1 MKFASHSA
9 FSPNL
14 LALSISASIMAGTLG
29 SANTAHADTIHDA
42 LSAGTVTTDVR
53 LRYEGVSQDNAAKD
67 ADALTFRTRLGYMS
81 GDYEGFSFTV
91 EMEDNRVVLGQGD
104 YTVGPTGFNPGV
116 YSVIADPEFTEI
128 DQGFVQYKNQ
138 ALTLK
143 VGRQVITLD
152 NHRFVG
158 HVGWRQD
165 RQTFDAATVIY
176 APSKKL
182 KTQYSHIMQ
191 RNRIFAEA
199 ADLDSNDHLLN
210 ISYSTSI
217 GKFTGYAYLLEVDN
231 TTNNALDTYGV
242 SFNGS
247 SKINDLGIKYALEY
261 ATQSNENGTTE
272 YDTSYLA
279 AEVST
284 SISGIN
290 AKLGYEVLGSDDG
303 NSAFTTP
310 LATLHKFNGWS
321 DQFLATPAQGLVD
334 ASFTLSSKVAGGNIL
349 AVYHD
354 YSADESSSTVDDLG
368 SEINVQYTTK
378 LAGKYALGIKYAD
391 YNAKDIKVDAQK
403 VWIWLATKF

>member
-1 MKFASHSA
+1 MKSASNTA
-9 FSPNL
+9 FSPTF
-14 LALSISASIMAGTLG
+14 LALSISASIAVSTIGTMA
-29 SANTAHADTIHDA
+29 SVNAQSIYDA

-53 LRYEGVSQDNAAKD
+53 SRYEGVSQDNTAKD
-67 ADALTFRTRLGYMS
+67 ADALTFRTRLGYTS
-81 GDYEGFSFTV
+81 GAYEGFSFTV

-116 YSVIADPEFTEI
+116 YSVIADPEFTEL
-128 DQGFVQYKNQ
+128 DQGFVQYKNKTVTVK
-138 ALTLK
+138 L
-143 VGRQVITLD
+143 GRQVITMD

-176 APSKKL
+176 APSKQL
-182 KTQYSHIMQ
+182 NAQYSHILQ

-199 ADLDSNDHLLN
+199 ADLDSSDHLLN
-210 ISYSTSI
+210 ISYSTSL
-217 GKFTGYAYLLEVDN
+217 GKLTGYAYLLEVDN
-231 TTNNALDTYGV
+231 DTKNALDTYGV
-242 SFNGS
+242 RFNG
-247 SKINDLGIKYALEY
+247 KAKFNELPINYTLEY
-261 ATQSNENGTTE
+261 ATQANESAMTE
-272 YDTSYLA
+272 YDTSYLF
-279 AEVST
+279 AEVGT

-303 NSAFTTP
+303 NSAFATP

-321 DQFLATPAQGLVD
+321 DQFLATPTQGLID
-334 ASFTLSSKVAGGNIL
+334 ANMTLSSKVAGGNL
-349 AVYHD
+349 MVAYHD
-354 YSADESSSTVDDLG
+354 YSADESSATVDDLG